1 MTASKPLI
9 PAYWHRPLAAFV
21 LLLVVILAAYWHSA
35 WAMAMRRLSPL
46 HHIMSH
52 APAQPSL
59 N

>member
-35 WAMAMRRLSPL
+35 WAMAMTWTRSGAYARGFVVPL
-46 HHIMSH
+46 I
-52 APAQPSL
+52 P
-59 N
+59 

>member
-35 WAMAMRRLSPL
+35 WAMAMTCAR
-46 HHIMSH
+46 MS
-52 APAQPSL
+52 
-59 N
+59 